1 METKTRSTYKKIYG
15 NYPDMKVECDVYKA
29 DCIEVK
35 IEKLVSNKEPIGKDV
50 PLRYTERKDGI
61 IKDYDVRTDRFE
73 VARDAM
79 EKVHKTNIAKRDSKV
94 VDFDEAKKNLEK
106 SGETPANTSDSAT
119 K

>member
-1 METKTRSTYKKIYG
+1 MTPYKRYYG
-15 NYPDMKVECDVYKA
+15 DYPPMKVESDIYNA
-29 DCIEVK
+29 DYLEKK

-94 VDFDEAKKNLEK
+94 VNFDEAKEKLQK
-106 SGETPANTSDSAT
+106 SGETPANPSDRASE